1 MPKDGPSAGITMTV
15 ALISALTGTPVR
27 RDIAMTGE
35 VTLRGRVLPI
45 GGLREKT
52 MGALRAGVK
61 TVIIPSDNEV
71 DLENIDQAVRRQL
84 SFRTAENVDDILDF
98 VLVGRG
104 GETLPTAPAL
114 PVASQDRHAVRQ

>member
-1 MPKDGPSAGITMTV
+1 MTV

-27 RDIAMTGE
+27 RDVAMTGE

-61 TVIIPSDNEV
+61 TVIIPKNFSTSYQFSIFDKSSSTR
-71 DLENIDQAVRRQL
+71 QA
-84 SFRTAENVDDILDF
+84 A
-98 VLVGRG
+98 
-104 GETLPTAPAL
+104 
-114 PVASQDRHAVRQ
+114 